1 MDEIKLAINHE
12 KLAACG
18 FSFESW
24 SDMYLYVQSLV
35 EWLESHNKNYTK
47 EQYHRISSLKEILD
61 CIDYGVQAAMPERTE
76 K

>member
-1 MDEIKLAINHE
+1 MDEIKLAINYE

-24 SDMYLYVQSLV
+24 SDMCLYVQSLV

-61 CIDYGVQAAMPERTE
+61 CIDYGV
-76 K
+76 